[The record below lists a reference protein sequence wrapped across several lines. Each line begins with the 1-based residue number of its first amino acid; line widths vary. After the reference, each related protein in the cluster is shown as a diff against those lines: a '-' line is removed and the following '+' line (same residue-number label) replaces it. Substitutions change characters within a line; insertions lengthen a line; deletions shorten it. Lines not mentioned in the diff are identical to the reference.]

1 MKMNREQLMDW
12 AADNALTEANCE
24 GTPDEALIS
33 GWVNAMDMVDEG
45 LIHTDE
51 EFVNFAYSEFDNMGY
66 THGEIEISRYQN
78 GFGVVI
84 CKGDTLIDPMDGE
97 YRKVTKIVMHDDGA
111 TLEMEDGGCMG
122 SEELTS
128 YEYFA

>member
-12 AADNALTEANCE
+12 EADNVFTEQKCE
-24 GTPDEALIS
+24 GTPAEALMA

-51 EFVNFAYSEFDNMGY
+51 EFVRVAYSEFDNMGY
-66 THGEIEISRYQN
+66 AHGEVEISRYAN

-84 CKGDTLIDPMDGE
+84 CVRDTLIDPMDGE
-97 YRKVTKIVMHDDGA
+97 YRKVAKIIMHDNGA

-122 SEELTS
+122 SEELHS
-128 YEYFA
+128 YECFA